1 MSKMTIDAI
10 LAQLPEWQPYVDGPE
25 EACCQWQHSVDGRP
39 NNVIVMHDEAH
50 GLTAAPVC
58 CRLHTGK
65 PVWRIKPVQFFFNAL
80 PEPYIAGWKICRPF
94 LRQRNGHF
102 PERQFFDI
110 GWQPAVA
117 PDNGIMQGLHGR
129 ASVVLDTPVMGTLQP
144 FTQPHQPEFQLP
156 VFSFFLFSLM
166 PETLAD
172 IVKFTFTH
180 AQKFARQ
187 QFAIGI
193 HIFSLFVMNINVLP
207 APSDQ
212 SRQTMRSE
220 IVLSVSGII
229 TLATVCLAPFTF
241 LYGLLVYSAIS
252 AVFWQRFHQEVCYG

>member
-1 MSKMTIDAI
+1 MSNMTIDAI
-10 LAQLPEWQPYVDGPE
+10 LAQRPERQPYIDGSE
-25 EACCQWQHSVDGRP
+25 EACCQWQHGVDDRP
-39 NNVIVMHDEAH
+39 NNTIVMYDEAH
-50 GLTAAPVC
+50 DFTVAPVC
-58 CRLHTGK
+58 CRLYTGK
-65 PVWRIKPVQFFFNAL
+65 PVWRIKPVQFFFNVL
-80 PEPYIAGWKICRPF
+80 PEPYIAGRKICRPF

-129 ASVVLDTPVMGTLQP
+129 ASVVLNTPVMGTLQP

-156 VFSFFLFSLM
+156 VFGSFLLSLA

-172 IVKFTFTH
+172 VIKFTFSH

-193 HIFSLFVMNINVLP
+193 HTYTSSLMNINVLP
-207 APSDQ
+207 ALSDQ
-212 SRQTMRSE
+212 CRQTSRSE
-220 IVLSVSGII
+220 IVLPVSGII

-252 AVFWQRFHQEVCYG
+252 AVFWQPFHQEVRHG

>member
-1 MSKMTIDAI
+1 MSYMTINAI
-10 LAQLPEWQPYVDGPE
+10 LAQRPERQPYIDGPE
-25 EACCQWQHSVDGRP
+25 KACCQWQHGVDDRP
-39 NNVIVMHDEAH
+39 NNVIVMYDEAH
-50 GLTAAPVC
+50 GFTVAPVC

-65 PVWRIKPVQFFFNAL
+65 SVWRIKPVQFFFNVI
-80 PEPYIAGWKICRPF
+80 PEPCVAGWQIYRPF
-94 LRQRNGHF
+94 LCQRNGHF

-129 ASVVLDTPVMGTLQP
+129 ASVVLNAPVMGPLQP

-156 VFSFFLFSLM
+156 VFRFFLFSLTL
-166 PETLAD
+166 ETLAD
-172 IVKFTFTH
+172 VVKFTFTH

-193 HIFSLFVMNINVLP
+193 HIFSLCVMNINVLP

-212 SRQTMRSE
+212 SRQTSWLE

-229 TLATVCLAPFTF
+229 TLAIVCLAPFTF
-241 LYGLLVYSAIS
+241 LHGLLVYSAIS
-252 AVFWQRFHQEVCYG
+252 TVFWQHFHQEVCHG